1 MSSKQVRS
9 PNFARTSDLSIFP
22 CLVSLAAMGENVEDE
37 PMWMGKSR
45 ERSQSMAA
53 GADDEVQAKKQK
65 VIQEAEKRSKK
76 DGSDIFQALVII
88 LTQLVLANSA
98 DIRDI
103 LGVVYVTLLVPAEH
117 ILMVCMAEAGTKY
130 NEEAARLKEEDDK
143 QGLEDLGSPHVF
155 IWAKLISK
163 LARQSDCPPG
173 IMKYWNL
180 RASQVDSEDL
190 AEDIRICRARKP
202 PKQETKR
209 KKKKGGNVVELKEY
223 CRFQIALAQ
232 RTGREEML
240 QPVEMELIEYLIAA
254 GSIRKHGTPPK
265 GTLEREAKA
274 LLSKIKK

>member
-1 MSSKQVRS
+1 
-9 PNFARTSDLSIFP
+9 
-22 CLVSLAAMGENVEDE
+22 MGDMVEDE
-37 PMWMGKSR
+37 PPWMGKSR
-45 ERSQSMAA
+45 ERAQSMAA
-53 GADDEVQAKKQK
+53 AGAEDEVQAKKQK
-65 VIQEAEKRSKK
+65 VLQEAAKKSKR

-103 LGVVYVTLLVPAEH
+103 LGVVYITLLVPAGH
-117 ILMVCMAEAGTKY
+117 VLMETMASAGTQY
-130 NEEAARLKEEDDK
+130 NEETARLKEEDDK

-155 IWAKLISK
+155 IWAKLVSK

-173 IMKYWNL
+173 IMKYWNQ

-190 AEDIRICRARKP
+190 EEDIRICRARKP
-202 PKQETKR
+202 PKQEMKR
-209 KKKKGGNVVELKEY
+209 KKKGGSTVELKEY

-232 RTGREEML
+232 RTGRDEQL
-240 QPVEMELIEYLIAA
+240 LTVERELVEYLIAV

-265 GTLEREAKA
+265 GTLEREARA